1 MKTISA
7 PLLKSCPTHSIESAR
22 LTRYTL
28 HMAALTIS
36 KVSKSFGPQSVLSE
50 ISLEISSG
58 EFFFILG
65 PSGCG
70 KSTLLRI
77 IAGLER
83 ADGGTIAIDGAVVNS
98 VPPQK
103 RGIGMVFQHYAL
115 WPHMT
120 VAQNV
125 RFGLEVQRLSQDE
138 QRLRMNDALEAVRML
153 GFEHRYPHE
162 LSGGQQQ
169 RVALARALAL
179 QPRVILMDEPLSNLD
194 ARLRDEIRAELL
206 ALHRELKLTIIYVT
220 HDQEDALALATRMA
234 ILNAGQLVQLGTPQ
248 ELYRHP
254 SSPFAA
260 RFLGEANLLAVAIG
274 ETNGRGL
281 GVATLVDE
289 VGITVQI
296 ATLPSAPSS
305 GLLCVRPESIQI
317 YKPDQVASIGG
328 IKAKVT
334 RVTYHGSYED
344 FELLVGSS
352 THIKGRAM
360 GAGRSNGLATGDQ
373 VSIGWEPS
381 EATLISDVK

>member
-7 PLLKSCPTHSIESAR
+7 PLIKSCPTHSIESAR

-153 GFEHRYPHE
+153 G
-162 LSGGQQQ
+162 LST
-169 RVALARALAL
+169 
-179 QPRVILMDEPLSNLD
+179 VI
-194 ARLRDEIRAELL
+194 R
-206 ALHRELKLTIIYVT
+206 T
-220 HDQEDALALATRMA
+220 
-234 ILNAGQLVQLGTPQ
+234 
-248 ELYRHP
+248 
-254 SSPFAA
+254 SSQ
-260 RFLGEANLLAVAIG
+260 AV
-274 ETNGRGL
+274 
-281 GVATLVDE
+281 
-289 VGITVQI
+289 
-296 ATLPSAPSS
+296 S
-305 GLLCVRPESIQI
+305 
-317 YKPDQVASIGG
+317 
-328 IKAKVT
+328 
-334 RVTYHGSYED
+334 
-344 FELLVGSS
+344 
-352 THIKGRAM
+352 
-360 GAGRSNGLATGDQ
+360 SNGWRWQ
-373 VSIGWEPS
+373 EPWHYS
-381 EATLISDVK
+381 QGLS

>member
-1 MKTISA
+1 
-7 PLLKSCPTHSIESAR
+7 
-22 LTRYTL
+22 
-28 HMAALTIS
+28 MAALTIS

-328 IKAKVT
+328 LNAKVT